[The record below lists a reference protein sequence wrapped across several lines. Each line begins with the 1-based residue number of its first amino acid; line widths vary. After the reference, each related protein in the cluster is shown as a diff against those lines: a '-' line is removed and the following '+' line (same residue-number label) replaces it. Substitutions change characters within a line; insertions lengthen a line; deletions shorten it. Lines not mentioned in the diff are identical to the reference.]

1 WFLHKLEG
9 PSPTYNIP
17 LPLRLTGAL
26 DVPAL
31 RAALADVV
39 ARHESLRTVFTD
51 TDTDTDTDTGTDT
64 GTGACQVILDSAA
77 PELVVREI
85 EPGRLDAELAEAAR
99 YAFDLA
105 GEIPVRGW
113 LFRLAP
119 DEWVLVLVV
128 HHIAADGWSLAP
140 LARDLTRAYGA
151 RARGRAPG
159 WEALAVQYADY
170 ALWQREVL
178 GTADD
183 AGGVLAGQLE
193 YWRRQLADLPEE
205 LALPVDRPRPAV
217 ASHRGAR
224 VSFEIPAEVHGGLRQ
239 LARAHGCSMFMVAH
253 AALAALLSRFGAG
266 HDIPIGSPIAGRL
279 DDGLSDLVGFFVNTL
294 VLRTDLTGNPSF
306 AELLAR
312 VRETDLAAYAHQD
325 VPFEQLVEA
334 LNPARSLSRHP
345 LFQTLLTY
353 NNQQDRHAQLEAG
366 NLHVRPV
373 EFRDSTSRFDLT
385 FELTEV
391 ETSREG
397 GAVIRGSVEYSTDL
411 FDPETVGC
419 LVSGLENVFRQV
431 LLNPDRPLSSID
443 VLSVGEVERITR
455 DWNDSGV
462 PVGPGS
468 LVDWFER
475 WVGETPDAL
484 ALVCGDAEVS
494 YAELNARANRLAR
507 VLVER
512 GVGAESFVGV
522 VLPRSVEL
530 VVALLAVWKAGGAY
544 VPV

>member
-1 WFLHKLEG
+1 QQRLWFLHKLEG

-51 TDTDTDTDTGTDT
+51 TED
-64 GTGACQVILDSAA
+64 GACQVILETAA

-105 GEIPVRGW
+105 GEIPVRAW
-113 LFRLAP
+113 LFRLTEAEAEA
-119 DEWVLVLVV
+119 EWVLVLVV

-151 RARGRAPG
+151 RVQGRAPG

-178 GTADD
+178 GTAED
-183 AGGVLAGQLE
+183 AGGVLAGQLA

-224 VSFEIPAEVHGGLRQ
+224 VSFDIPADTHLKLQQV
-239 LARAHGCSMFMVAH
+239 ARAHGCSMFMLTQ

-294 VLRTDLTGNPSF
+294 VLRTDLTGNPTF

-353 NNQQDRHAQLEAG
+353 NHQDPQEAVNAAG
-366 NLHVRPV
+366 TAGPLTVSPYATAT
-373 EFRDSTSRFDLT
+373 ETAKTDLAFT
-385 FELTEV
+385 LTERSDD
-391 ETSREG
+391 TGTTAGISGRLDY
-397 GAVIRGSVEYSTDL
+397 ATDL
-411 FDPETVGC
+411 FDHDTAAQLVAGLQLLLGQVADNPEQPVHT
-419 LVSGLENVFRQV
+419 LATLTEH
-431 LLNPDRPLSSID
+431 
-443 VLSVGEVERITR
+443 EVERITQG
-455 DWNDSGV
+455 WNDTGVV
-462 PVGPGS
+462 PVGDGF
-468 LVDWFER
+468 LVDRFVR
-475 WVGETPDAL
+475 QAGETP
-484 ALVCGDAEVS
+484 
-494 YAELNARANRLAR
+494 
-507 VLVER
+507 
-512 GVGAESFVGV
+512 GA
-522 VLPRSVEL
+522 
-530 VVALLAVWKAGGAY
+530 VA
-544 VPV
+544 

>member
-1 WFLHKLEG
+1 RAPRGPREELVCGLFAEVLGVASVGIDDGFFALGGHSLLATRLVSRIRSVLGAEVAVREVFEHATPAGLVRVLDGRAGLARPALTARERPERLPVSFAQQRLWFLHKLEG

-26 DVPAL
+26 DTAAL

-51 TDTDTDTDTGTDT
+51 TED
-64 GTGACQVILDSAA
+64 GACQVILDSAV
-77 PELVVREI
+77 PELVVE
-85 EPGRLDAELAEAAR
+85 EVAEEELPAALARAGA

-151 RARGRAPG
+151 RVEGRAPG

-224 VSFEIPAEVHGGLRQ
+224 VSFEIPAEVHGGLQ
-239 LARAHGCSMFMVAH
+239 QVARAHGCSMFMLTQ

-266 HDIPIGSPIAGRL
+266 HDIPI
-279 DDGLSDLVGFFVNTL
+279 
-294 VLRTDLTGNPSF
+294 
-306 AELLAR
+306 
-312 VRETDLAAYAHQD
+312 
-325 VPFEQLVEA
+325 
-334 LNPARSLSRHP
+334 
-345 LFQTLLTY
+345 
-353 NNQQDRHAQLEAG
+353 
-366 NLHVRPV
+366 
-373 EFRDSTSRFDLT
+373 
-385 FELTEV
+385 
-391 ETSREG
+391 
-397 GAVIRGSVEYSTDL
+397 
-411 FDPETVGC
+411 
-419 LVSGLENVFRQV
+419 
-431 LLNPDRPLSSID
+431 
-443 VLSVGEVERITR
+443 
-455 DWNDSGV
+455 
-462 PVGPGS
+462 
-468 LVDWFER
+468 
-475 WVGETPDAL
+475 
-484 ALVCGDAEVS
+484 
-494 YAELNARANRLAR
+494 
-507 VLVER
+507 
-512 GVGAESFVGV
+512 
-522 VLPRSVEL
+522 
-530 VVALLAVWKAGGAY
+530 
-544 VPV
+544 

>member
-1 WFLHKLEG
+1 M
-9 PSPTYNIP
+9 
-17 LPLRLTGAL
+17 
-26 DVPAL
+26 
-31 RAALADVV
+31 RA
-39 ARHESLRTVFTD
+39 
-51 TDTDTDTDTGTDT
+51 
-64 GTGACQVILDSAA
+64 
-77 PELVVREI
+77 
-85 EPGRLDAELAEAAR
+85 
-99 YAFDLA
+99 
-105 GEIPVRGW
+105 W

-151 RARGRAPG
+151 RAEGRAPG

-279 DDGLSDLVGFFVNTL
+279 DDGLTDLVGFFVNTL
-294 VLRTDLTGNPSF
+294 VLRTDLTGDPSF
-306 AELLAR
+306 AELLTR

-325 VPFEQLVEA
+325 LPFEQLVEA

-353 NNQQDRHAQLEAG
+353 NSNDGSSELSVPGIQITGA
-366 NLHVRPV
+366 
-373 EFRDSTSRFDLT
+373 EFDVITSRVDLA
-385 FELTEV
+385 FSLT
-391 ETSREG
+391 ETSRDDG
-397 GAVIRGSVEYSTDL
+397 SVIRGSVEYSTDL

-443 VLSVGEVERITR
+443 VLSVGELERITR

-468 LVDWFER
+468 LVDWFAEQ
-475 WVGETPDAL
+475 VGSAPDAV
-484 ALVCGDAEVS
+484 AVS
-494 YAELNARANRLAR
+494 DGVETLTYAELNARANRLAR
-507 VLVER
+507 VLAER